1 MSTEA
6 AGIKVL
12 FTTFETAPAS
22 ARNIMQVAPTRTS
35 QDASGF
41 AGKRV
46 FIAGHRGMA
55 GSAIAR
61 LLARE
66 DCDVLTMSRSELDL
80 RDQAATRAFMAEA
93 RPDMVFLC
101 AGTVGGILAN
111 DRYPADFIYDN
122 IAIATNV
129 IHTAHLSGV
138 TKLLYLGSSCIYPK
152 HAAQPMSEDMLLTGP
167 LEPTNEWYAV
177 AKIAGIKM
185 CDAYRRQH
193 GSDFVSVMP
202 TNLFGPGDNYHPE
215 NGHVAAALIR
225 RFHEA
230 KRDGAP
236 SVAIWGTGT
245 PRREFLYADDL
256 ADACLFVMRTWSGP
270 GFINV
275 GSGEDI
281 AIGDFARM
289 VADTV
294 GYQGELVF
302 DTSRPDGTP
311 RKLLDVSRLDR
322 LGWRAATSL
331 RDGLRLAYADFLAGG
346 GRNR

>member
-1 MSTEA
+1 MQIAPQQKWQEA
-6 AGIKVL
+6 L
-12 FTTFETAPAS
+12 TL
-22 ARNIMQVAPTRTS
+22 
-35 QDASGF
+35 

-46 FIAGHRGMA
+46 FLAGHRGMA
-55 GSAIAR
+55 GGAIGR
-61 LLARE
+61 RLARE
-66 DCDVLTMSRSELDL
+66 GCEVLTMSRSELDL
-80 RDQAATRAFMAEA
+80 RDQAATQAFMASA
-93 RPDMVFLC
+93 RPDLVFLC

-122 IAIATNV
+122 ITIATNV
-129 IHTAHLSGV
+129 IHAAHLSGV
-138 TKLLYLGSSCIYPK
+138 AKLLYLGSSCIYPK

-185 CDAYRRQH
+185 CDAYRRQY
-193 GSDFVSVMP
+193 GSDFVSIMP

-215 NGHVAAALIR
+215 HGHVAAALIR

-230 KRDGAP
+230 KQEEAP
-236 SVAIWGTGT
+236 SVTIWGTGT
-245 PRREFLYADDL
+245 PKREFLYADDL
-256 ADACLFVMRTWSGP
+256 ADACLFVMRNWSGP
-270 GFINV
+270 GFLNV

-281 AIGDFARM
+281 GVGDFARA

-294 GYQGELVF
+294 GYRGELVF

-322 LGWRAATSL
+322 LGWRATTSL
-331 RDGLRLAYADFLAGG
+331 RDGLKLAYADFLAGG